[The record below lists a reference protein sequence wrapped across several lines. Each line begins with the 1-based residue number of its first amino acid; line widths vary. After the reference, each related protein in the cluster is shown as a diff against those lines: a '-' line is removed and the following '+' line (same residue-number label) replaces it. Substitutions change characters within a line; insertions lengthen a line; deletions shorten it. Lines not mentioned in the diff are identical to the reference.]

1 MFDALERQF
10 QKDKYER
17 PNLINE
23 LYQGT
28 MKDYV
33 KCLKVR
39 RRIWERERA
48 GGERERE
55 RKWVGQRE
63 KGGVGGREGR
73 GSGRER
79 GGEGEGE
86 RYERPIHCSSFLIL
100 RCYLHAVRLRECS

>member
-39 RRIWERERA
+39 RR
-48 GGERERE
+48 
-55 RKWVGQRE
+55 
-63 KGGVGGREGR
+63 
-73 GSGRER
+73 
-79 GGEGEGE
+79 
-86 RYERPIHCSSFLIL
+86 
-100 RCYLHAVRLRECS
+100 

>member
-33 KCLKVR
+33 KCFKVR
-39 RRIWERERA
+39 RRIW
-48 GGERERE
+48 ERERE

-73 GSGRER
+73 GR

-100 RCYLHAVRLRECS
+100 HCYLHAVWVRECS

>member
-39 RRIWERERA
+39 
-48 GGERERE
+48 
-55 RKWVGQRE
+55 
-63 KGGVGGREGR
+63 
-73 GSGRER
+73 ER
-79 GGEGEGE
+79 GGGEGTNTQ
-86 RYERPIHCSSFLIL
+86 YNVTSS
-100 RCYLHAVRLRECS
+100 